1 MLKFKVPSYDLPS
14 VNRCFVS
21 PQQFP
26 RFAGKRFYTNGTHVL
41 PSVTTVIGDGAAKA
55 AIIKRWKDKWTRIL
69 LREGFNEEQT
79 RAYFTLASGRG
90 TVLHECVEKFHQF
103 GELPNFEEIE
113 DLDLGYMEELE
124 QIMDRIPDDERKH
137 PELKCQLPKYW
148 WNPVRE
154 YLETLDGDIIA
165 QELQMFSTVTNV
177 AGTCDLA
184 YLLPNGRGVI
194 ADYKFTG
201 YSKVKPSPYGNY
213 SWDKP
218 NDMFVD
224 KWLQLEAYGRTFNS
238 LMGADIIKDMHLIS
252 TFPGGVESF
261 LVPMDREERNII
273 VGCDTPDY
281 FEVYQNKLDSFL
293 YA

>member
-1 MLKFKVPSYDLPS
+1 MLKFKVPEYNLPE
-14 VNRCFVS
+14 VNRCFVCS
-21 PQQFP
+21 SQFP
-26 RFAGKRFYTNGTHVL
+26 RFAGKRFYTNGENVL

-55 AIIKRWKDKWTRIL
+55 AIISQWKKKWTRL
-69 LREGFNEEQT
+69 LLANGFNEEE
-79 RAYFTLASGRG
+79 AALYFNLASGRG
-90 TVLHECVEKFHQF
+90 TVLHEAVEHLHQF
-103 GELPNFEEIE
+103 GTSPDFEAHPDI
-113 DLDLGYMEELE
+113 DLDYCHRLEELMAK
-124 QIMDRIPDDERKH
+124 IDITDRKH
-137 PELKCQLPKYW
+137 EELVYQDPFHW
-148 WNPVRE
+148 WVNVEP
-154 YLETLDGDIIA
+154 YLRGLEGDIIA

-201 YSKVKPSPYGNY
+201 YSKTKPSRYGNY
-213 SWDKP
+213 SWETP
-218 NDMFVD
+218 NDMFLD

-252 TFPGGVESF
+252 TYPGGVESF
-261 LVPMDREERNII
+261 LIPMDKQERDQM
-273 VGCDTPDY
+273 VGVETPDY